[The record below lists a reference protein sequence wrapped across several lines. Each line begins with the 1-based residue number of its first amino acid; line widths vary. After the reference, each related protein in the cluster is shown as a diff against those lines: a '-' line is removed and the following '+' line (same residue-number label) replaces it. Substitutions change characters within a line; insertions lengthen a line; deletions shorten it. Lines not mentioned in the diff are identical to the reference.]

1 MRSPAHIQ
9 DAHLHKSVDTVLEW
23 LGLTEEHKN
32 TFVGDANLKGISGG
46 QKRRLS
52 IGVEVVSGFSICIAE
67 LPTNGLDA
75 KTAFEVVNSAKTVA
89 KVGNK
94 SMIMSLAQPS
104 PELFDLF
111 DNCCLLA
118 MGECIY
124 FGPQSQVQNYLLKQC
139 KLIQPQNKSLPAWIE
154 ELTVKPSKFMS
165 DSLRNEIISSQ
176 LNPSSSII
184 TLSDRQ
190 IIRFLAK
197 KFRNSKYFADLS
209 KEVLWR
215 HLDLIHADSKCKK
228 IPEEHEKENE
238 NDEPKSKK
246 NEDDEKKESETSTN
260 TISAGEPKTTES
272 EDNDDE
278 KNKNIEDTLNST
290 GTGTGFGSLMM
301 SLHRKTTDKFGSAV
315 LSGIEPLTLEKQ
327 QSIDSQS
334 RDRFSGSFDE
344 QGNYKHYEKTYDL
357 RGLEH
362 GFVWSLP
369 RLPSAG
375 FQIKEICKRRFIAT
389 FRNRPLIISRLLQA
403 FIAAICLGALFWQLP
418 VYLEPEKEGE
428 QMRTRVGVLF
438 FIVGFMGFGAVPF
451 IPSLSTQLPVFYY
464 QKQSGYFQVYC
475 FYLAQI
481 IAELPFTFI
490 ESVIFSSIA
499 YFSIGLVLNGW
510 SFITFFFITFLVRF
524 CSWSFCMAV
533 TGAVGNAS
541 VAQSISTVILPVW
554 YAFNGFLVP
563 TLDQPVLKYIAR
575 SSFFTY
581 PFQYL
586 VRQELGG
593 IIAANDGYDGNGK
606 YIVGST
612 GAAQDAYTWL
622 NNYGIEV
629 EQLNAGNLISVILVS
644 LLWFIIF
651 NIFAYICLS
660 NIDYSVISY
669 KKSMDSMNSTLD
681 RAFGA
686 IADIFCCGM
695 GHKQRQK
702 RKEKYVKRQIEQ
714 YQKRAQRDIDIEIDV
729 DDKNFEF
736 VVHDD
741 SVKAPEVYLEFKNIT
756 YTVPV
761 RNKETGYMEQRTL
774 LKDNCGYVRPGEV
787 IALMG
792 PSGAGKSTLLDVL
805 ANKKN
810 VGTITGDILLNG
822 QEPDKYYNRCFGYV
836 EQFDSHMS
844 CLTVQEA
851 IAFSAK
857 LRLPADMS
865 TPQKNKLVHKVMKQ
879 LELLPLKD
887 RRIGGQGDSNSI
899 SQEARKKVTI
909 AVELVSNPGLLFL
922 DEPTT
927 GLDGG
932 AAYAVMKTVRKL
944 ADEEKCSVI
953 CTIHQ
958 PSAEVFGLF
967 DKILLLQAGGK
978 MVYFDDISKLE
989 AYYNKHGFGKME
1001 KGKNPADFA
1010 IEAIEDAQHLAS
1022 SPNDIWQQSQEWKK
1036 IVHDLEENKIRPMDV
1051 VPLTFNSLYATS
1063 FFTQLSCL
1071 ISRSWKF
1078 FTRDT
1083 IGVMVRLVTGLFM
1096 GLMLGVLYWGIGDWE
1111 ENKYKKNMFISILYV
1126 TVVYASESA
1135 AQEIPLLVYERA
1147 MFYREIDSKFYSVTP
1162 YYIARTLAQFP
1173 LVLLQAI
1180 LFVAAIY
1187 PMAYFAGPD
1196 TDIYQG
1202 VYAMGLYGLGVLV
1215 MLMTATTFSQMLAIC
1230 TPNEG
1235 VGNVIY
1241 TTICTLCRMFG
1252 GFLIR
1257 LSVMSTWSRIVN
1269 AFNFFKYALFYFA
1282 GSQLVRCTPA
1292 NTGVN
1297 GRSIFE
1303 AFTDKQ
1309 RFPDQKEYNPWYY
1322 FGGLCTFLLAFHLI
1336 GLLTLTLKR
1345 WDKR

>member
-1 MRSPAHIQ
+1 MHVFCIINRTVSYIPKTDNHLATLKVGETLLFSAKMRSPAHMEE
-9 DAHLHKSVDTVLEW
+9 AHLQKSVDTVLGW

-75 KTAFEVVNSAKTVA
+75 KTAFEVVNSARTVA
-89 KVGNK
+89 KTGDK

-124 FGPQSQVQNYLLKQC
+124 FGPQSQVQMYLQQQC

-154 ELTVKPSKFMS
+154 ELTVKPSKFIS

-176 LNPSSSII
+176 SVKNSNLLI
-184 TLSDRQ
+184 SDRQ
-190 IIRFLAK
+190 IIRYLAK

-215 HLDLIHADSKCKK
+215 HLDLIHADTKCKK
-228 IPEEHEKENE
+228 IPEEPTTQNN
-238 NDEPKSKK
+238 NDNNNDNDADPSI
-246 NEDDEKKESETSTN
+246 DDEHDSKQQTTN
-260 TISAGEPKTTES
+260 TNDKKGEI
-272 EDNDDE
+272 DDLE
-278 KNKNIEDTLNST
+278 NTVNSVSMST
-290 GTGTGFGSLMM
+290 GGLGSIAMQ
-301 SLHRKTTDKFGSAV
+301 LHRKTTDKFMSSSIV
-315 LSGIEPLTLEKQ
+315 SGLEMLNTDKNR
-327 QSIDSQS
+327 SS
-334 RDRFSGSFDE
+334 SFDE
-344 QGNYKHYEKTYDL
+344 HGHYKHYEKTYDL

-369 RLPSAG
+369 RLPSPM
-375 FQIKEICKRRFIAT
+375 FQIAEICKRRFLAT
-389 FRNRPLIISRLLQA
+389 SRNKPLIFSRLLQA
-403 FIAAICLGALFWQLP
+403 LVAAICLGSLFWQLKTTG
-418 VYLEPEKEGE
+418 EKN
-428 QMRTRVGVLF
+428 MVPRVGVLF

-464 QKQSGYFQVYC
+464 QKQSGYFKVYC
-475 FYLAQI
+475 FYIAQI
-481 IAELPFTFI
+481 IAEFPFTFI
-490 ESVIFSSIA
+490 ESAIFATIS
-499 YFSIGLVLNGW
+499 YWMIGLIPSLTKFAAF
-510 SFITFFFITFLVRF
+510 FIITFLVRF
-524 CSWSFCMAV
+524 TSWSFCMAI

-541 VAQSISTVILPVW
+541 VAQSIATVILPFW

-563 TLDQPVLKYIAR
+563 AWDKPIPAFIAQT
-575 SSFFTY
+575 SFFTY

-586 VRQELGG
+586 VRQELGDM
-593 IIAANDGYDGNGK
+593 ITDLAAAK
-606 YIVGST
+606 KVL
-612 GAAQDAYTWL
+612 Q
-622 NNYGIEV
+622 NYGIGV
-629 EQLNAGNLISVILVS
+629 EGDQVIPLGVYDFIHVVAIT
-644 LLWFIIF
+644 LTWFIIF
-651 NIFAYICLS
+651 NIVAYFCLS

-669 KKSMDSMNSTLD
+669 KKSMHAMNQTLD
-681 RAFGA
+681 NAFGA
-686 IADIFCCGM
+686 MADIFCCGL
-695 GHKQRQK
+695 GHKRRQRKKEQYVQK
-702 RKEKYVKRQIEQ
+702 QIEQ
-714 YQKRAQRDIDIEIDV
+714 YQKRTKQEVQIQVPDTDELEPVI
-729 DDKNFEF
+729 
-736 VVHDD
+736 HDD
-741 SVKAPEVYLEFKNIT
+741 AIPTPEVYLEFKNIT
-756 YTVPV
+756 YTVPI
-761 RNKETGYMEQRTL
+761 RNKETGVVEEREL
-774 LKDNCGYVRPGEV
+774 LRDNCGYVRPGEV

-805 ANKKN
+805 ANKKS

-822 QEPDKYYNRCFGYV
+822 QKPDQYYNRCFGYV

-851 IAFSAK
+851 ISFSAK
-857 LRLPADMS
+857 LRLPSDMS
-865 TPQKNKLVHKVMKQ
+865 SKQKEKMVKKVMKQ
-879 LELLPLKD
+879 LELTPLAN
-887 RRIGGQGDSNSI
+887 RRIGGPGDSNSI

-978 MVYFDDISKLE
+978 MVYFDDIDKLE
-989 AYYNKHGFGKME
+989 AYYNQHGFGKME

-1010 IEAIEDAQHLAS
+1010 IEAIEDAQYLAL
-1022 SPNDIWQQSQEWKK
+1022 SPNDIWTQSKEWKK
-1036 IVHDLEENKIRPMDV
+1036 IVHDLEENNIRPMDV
-1051 VPLTFNSLYATS
+1051 TPLTFDSLYATS
-1063 FFTQLSCL
+1063 FFTQMGHL
-1071 ISRSWKF
+1071 IRRSWKF

-1083 IGVMVRLVTGLFM
+1083 IGLIVRLTTGLFM
-1096 GLMLGVLYWGIGDWE
+1096 GLMLGVLYWSINGREDM
-1111 ENKYKKNMFISILYV
+1111 YKKNMFISILYV

-1135 AQEIPLLVYERA
+1135 AQEIPLLIYERA
-1147 MFYREIDSKFYSVTP
+1147 MFYREIDSKFYSITP

-1173 LVLLQAI
+1173 LILAQTI
-1180 LFVAAIY
+1180 LFVATIY
-1187 PMAYFAGPD
+1187 PMAYQSGPD
-1196 TDIYQG
+1196 TELQVKADGMFKYFI
-1202 VYAMGLYGLGVLV
+1202 GVLA

-1235 VGNVIY
+1235 VGNVLY

-1252 GFLIR
+1252 GFLIK
-1257 LSVMSTWSRIVN
+1257 LSIMAPWSRIVN
-1269 AFNFFKYALFYFA
+1269 GFNFFKYALFYFA
-1282 GSQLVRCTPA
+1282 GTQLVRS
-1292 NTGVN
+1292 NDSNSGVN
-1297 GRSIFE
+1297 GNEIFGEFLKDQIIPFGSIRNE
-1303 AFTDKQ
+1303 
-1309 RFPDQKEYNPWYY
+1309 WVYY
-1322 FGGLCTFLLAFHLI
+1322 GGLCTFLLAFHLI
-1336 GLLTLTLKR
+1336 GLLTLTFKR